1 MARRLIPSAGEGG
14 VFASLRHSDYRGL
27 WTASTLSA
35 VANWTVLTGRGWV
48 AFDLHQH
55 SSTVGLVVFAS
66 MLPYV
71 IVTPVA
77 GVLADRFDRRRILL
91 ITLSVSL
98 LSAAALIPFA
108 LLNVH
113 TAWPLV
119 LLSFINGAARA
130 AEIPAGQSMVPAM
143 VPERDLL
150 NAVALS
156 SLAMHGSR
164 LLGPLLAAPLLDY
177 GGAVGA
183 FVLATVMYAI
193 ALTRALRLRPVAQ
206 AARLATS
213 ALRELSDGVRYIV
226 RDRVVF
232 LLILLTFFHCGL
244 TMVYDAVLPV
254 MAQQVLGAGGTTYS
268 YLVMSIGVGAL
279 VSTFVLAGLPTNVH
293 RGWLLFGTGIL
304 SGATIILLS
313 FAGSWPTAL
322 VSAALVGGSQA
333 MFMALTNTILQI
345 QTPDY
350 VRGRVLSIY
359 LMLGGGVMAFA
370 NLASGGLADAYG
382 VTPVLSWPAL
392 IFMLVVVASAAGTA
406 LRGVYARRT
415 APAAA
420 H

>member
-77 GVLADRFDRRRILL
+77 G
-91 ITLSVSL
+91 
-98 LSAAALIPFA
+98 
-108 LLNVH
+108 
-113 TAWPLV
+113 
-119 LLSFINGAARA
+119 
-130 AEIPAGQSMVPAM
+130 
-143 VPERDLL
+143 
-150 NAVALS
+150 
-156 SLAMHGSR
+156 
-164 LLGPLLAAPLLDY
+164 
-177 GGAVGA
+177 
-183 FVLATVMYAI
+183 
-193 ALTRALRLRPVAQ
+193 
-206 AARLATS
+206 
-213 ALRELSDGVRYIV
+213 
-226 RDRVVF
+226 
-232 LLILLTFFHCGL
+232 
-244 TMVYDAVLPV
+244 
-254 MAQQVLGAGGTTYS
+254 
-268 YLVMSIGVGAL
+268 
-279 VSTFVLAGLPTNVH
+279 VLAGLPTNVH